1 MSFRIAVD
9 PAPAGLVNSGRRGG
23 FARRRG
29 RGGWSGEFEAS
40 TTQDC
45 SARVRLLHL
54 QEICSKNSRSSCA
67 LAARSALF
75 LDFAQSPLSTC
86 GPFAAKSAAV
96 FRCMRQINGAL
107 ERAPASAPSF

>member
-29 RGGWSGEFEAS
+29 RGGRSGEFEAS

-54 QEICSKNSRSSCA
+54 QEIRLLHLQEICSENSRNGCV

-75 LDFAQSPLSTC
+75 LDFARGPLS
-86 GPFAAKSAAV
+86 P
-96 FRCMRQINGAL
+96 R
-107 ERAPASAPSF
+107 